1 MMKAEFENHQSKGD
15 NAMTHERFKE
25 VLKVMEEVHQAKNQ
39 QYAGENGYL
48 SNLKMCEGMGIPA
61 WKGVIVRM
69 TDKMARLMN
78 LSNAEGPEF
87 QKEVTDALI
96 DMGVYSGMCLIAY
109 EDSLSG
115 GQSIKSPQK
124 KDRPRTRR
132 RRERSV
138 TEPPESKN
146 LSTEGVQ
153 SET

>member
-1 MMKAEFENHQSKGD
+1 
-15 NAMTHERFKE
+15 MTQERFKQ
-25 VLKVMEEVHQAKNQ
+25 VLNVMEEVHETKNQ

-48 SNLKMCEGMGIPA
+48 SNLKMCEAMRIPA

-78 LSNAEGPEF
+78 LSNSEGSEL
-87 QKEVTDALI
+87 QKEITDAFI
-96 DMGVYSGMCLIAY
+96 DMGVYSGMGLIAY
-109 EDSLSG
+109 EDFLSG

-132 RRERSV
+132 RRERSL

-146 LSTEGVQ
+146 PLTEGVQ